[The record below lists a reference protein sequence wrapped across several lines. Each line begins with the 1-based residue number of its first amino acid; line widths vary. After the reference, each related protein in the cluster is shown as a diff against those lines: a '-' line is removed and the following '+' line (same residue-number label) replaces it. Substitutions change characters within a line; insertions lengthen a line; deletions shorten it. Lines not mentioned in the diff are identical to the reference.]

1 MQAVPGGSVIGRAT
15 VGVPRAGRSA
25 VGTAKLIGCL
35 SLGEASEVH
44 REGLSRDAMGPGSEA
59 RKVGRTRCCER
70 WRRQFGKYTYGVMT
84 RPMKLEDLYARPGF
98 LLRRAHQIAVGIF
111 VEECA
116 AYRLTPPQHSTLIVI
131 GHCPGI
137 DQAALAR
144 AIGFDRAT
152 IGHVVG
158 GLEARGLLRRR
169 NSLADKRRKTLVL
182 TPQGHALMRRAAA
195 AIERTSERLLAP
207 LNPNDRRTFVGFLLQ
222 LAGELNESSRSP
234 VTAPAERGARQQ
246 PAAV

>member
-1 MQAVPGGSVIGRAT
+1 
-15 VGVPRAGRSA
+15 
-25 VGTAKLIGCL
+25 
-35 SLGEASEVH
+35 
-44 REGLSRDAMGPGSEA
+44 
-59 RKVGRTRCCER
+59 
-70 WRRQFGKYTYGVMT
+70 MT
-84 RPMKLEDLYARPGF
+84 RPITLEDLYARPGF

-152 IGHVVG
+152 IGHVVE
-158 GLEARGLLRRR
+158 GLQARGLLKRQ
-169 NSLADKRRKTLVL
+169 NSRADKRRKTLVL
-182 TPQGHALMRRAAA
+182 TPQGRALMRRAAP

-207 LNPNDRRTFVGFLLQ
+207 LNASERRMFVGFLLQ

-234 VTAPAERGARQQ
+234 VTAPAEGGVRRGR
-246 PAAV
+246 AAAPSRNATRA